1 MARLRLNAHWRVRS
15 VGAFGVF
22 IPEERTMN
30 KTQTQQAQDRV
41 GQNPNDCSADPQGQ
55 APTIA
60 VRKSCN
66 PDGIG
71 LSHYVLIDEKKAK

>member
-1 MARLRLNAHWRVRS
+1 
-15 VGAFGVF
+15 
-22 IPEERTMN
+22 MN